1 MNREEE
7 YEFYAQPENQA
18 PQGPGRRRKAAMT
31 AMVPVRLPEETL
43 ETIRELAE
51 KQDRSVSSWIR
62 QAVKNEIDR
71 QGLAP
76 INRDVHVVPTRSGGW
91 EVVASD
97 REQPGQAT
105 DSHAAAV
112 KRARAIVRNRG
123 GGEVIIHRRNDRIR
137 DSVRIRQVKDPKPL

>member
-62 QAVKNEIDR
+62 QAVKNEINR
-71 QGLAP
+71 QEQEP
-76 INRDVHVVPTRSGGW
+76 SKRNVHVVTNKSGG
-91 EVVASD
+91 S
-97 REQPGQAT
+97 
-105 DSHAAAV
+105 V
-112 KRARAIVRNRG
+112 KGPSA
-123 GGEVIIHRRNDRIR
+123 
-137 DSVRIRQVKDPKPL
+137 